1 MNGHPPVRGVLET
14 AIYSD
19 DLARAH
25 SFYGGFLGLE
35 CVLDTPRMLTY
46 AVAPAQVL
54 LVFKRG
60 ATREDIET
68 PEGLIPGHHSEG
80 PAHFAF
86 AIAAGDYAAW
96 KAHLQEAGS
105 RPSQRDDLGKGRKE
119 PLLRRSGWKCRG
131 TRHARTVAELLIFP
145 LYLGIS
151 RSLPL
156 RRPERVF
163 VVCTSRLDCRHPCS
177 SITATDRIVLLRS
190 ERHQSEVP
198 AEELIIFAPDRA
210 RGHR

>member
-46 AVAPAQVL
+46 AVASAQVL

-60 ATREDIET
+60 ATREDMDT

-86 AIAAGDYAAW
+86 AIAADDYAAW
-96 KAHLQEAGS
+96 RAHLQEAGVAL
-105 RPSQRDDLGKGRKE
+105 RGETIWGKGGKSLYFDD
-119 PLLRRSGWKCRG
+119 PDGN
-131 TRHARTVAELLIFP
+131 VVEL
-145 LYLGIS
+145 
-151 RSLPL
+151 
-156 RRPERVF
+156 
-163 VVCTSRLDCRHPCS
+163 
-177 SITATDRIVLLRS
+177 ATPGLW
-190 ERHQSEVP
+190 P
-198 AEELIIFAPDRA
+198 NY
-210 RGHR
+210 

>member
-1 MNGHPPVRGVLET
+1 MTVSPPIRGVLET

-25 SFYGGFLGLE
+25 SFYGDLLGLE

-60 ATREDIET
+60 ATREDMDT

-86 AIAAGDYAAW
+86 AIAADDYAAW
-96 KAHLQEAGS
+96 KGHLREAG
-105 RPSQRDDLGKGRKE
+105 
-119 PLLRRSGWKCRG
+119 
-131 TRHARTVAELLIFP
+131 VA
-145 LYLGIS
+145 
-151 RSLPL
+151 
-156 RRPERVF
+156 
-163 VVCTSRLDCRHPCS
+163 
-177 SITATDRIVLLRS
+177 LRS
-190 ERHQSEVP
+190 ETTWGRGGKSLYFDDPDGNVV
-198 AEELIIFAPDRA
+198 ELATP
-210 RGHR
+210 GLWPNY